1 MSQPGHNRLT
11 ESRLGKVCR
20 AMAMLLCFCV
30 VVQMLGVPVTLLNSG
45 GAADALAA
53 SAYEGF
59 SVPSSLPQLTPSFK
73 MIPVTEAQP
82 SVRVPVL
89 ASALFHPPVH

>member
-1 MSQPGHNRLT
+1 MSQLRHNRLT

-73 MIPVTEAQP
+73 IVPVTDAQP
-82 SVRVPVL
+82 SVHVPVL